1 MGSNNENTLYTGNFF
16 RSLFLAPKRKGL
28 IALWSE
34 PSQQVCRKMPL
45 SNGKHLLPNDPPKKG
60 RLFEIRRLKGRTS
73 FRPCTRVLTKVP
85 FLPME
90 RRNICLSRPPI
101 WAKFSFQIFLKL
113 LKPAACLSAKERYLD
128 DCLILGSSVEESR
141 ANTR

>member
-1 MGSNNENTLYTGNFF
+1 
-16 RSLFLAPKRKGL
+16 
-28 IALWSE
+28 
-34 PSQQVCRKMPL
+34 MPL

-113 LKPAACLSAKERYLD
+113 LKPAACLSAKERGVKSQHS
-128 DCLILGSSVEESR
+128 LILHLLHGAGFTINWEKSVLELTQSLTFLDFSINSLMMSFSLPEEKS
-141 ANTR
+141 